1 MIEKIQTI
9 LNESK
14 DNAYLVE
21 PCGKSLI
28 EVFVSE
34 LIDRDSLEFP
44 DEFIGDIEILNRRI
58 RVYTTAVDEEYDAQ
72 IKEITDAIYEYWRE
86 SKNV

>member
-14 DNAYLVE
+14 NNAYLVE

-28 EVFVSE
+28 EVFVNE
-34 LIDRDSLEFP
+34 LIDKDSLEFP

-58 RVYTTAVDEEYDAQ
+58 RVYTSAVDEEYDAQ
-72 IKEITDAIYEYWRE
+72 IKEITDAVYEYWRK

>member
-1 MIEKIQTI
+1 MIEKIQSI

-28 EVFVSE
+28 EVFVNE
-34 LIDRDSLEFP
+34 LIDKDSLEFP
-44 DEFIGDIEILNRRI
+44 DEFIGDIEILNRRL
-58 RVYTTAVDEEYDAQ
+58 RVYSTAVDEEYDVQ
-72 IKEITDAIYEYWRE
+72 IKEITDAIYQYWRE

>member
-1 MIEKIQTI
+1 MIEKIQSI

-21 PCGKSLI
+21 PCRKSLI
-28 EVFVSE
+28 EVFVNE
-34 LIDRDSLEFP
+34 LIDKDSLEFP
-44 DEFIGDIEILNRRI
+44 DEFIGDIEILNTRI
-58 RVYTTAVDEEYDAQ
+58 RVYTSAVDEEYDEQ
-72 IKEITDAIYEYWRE
+72 IKEITDAIYQYWRE

>member
-1 MIEKIQTI
+1 MIEKIQSI

-14 DNAYLVE
+14 DNAYQVE

-28 EVFVSE
+28 EVFVNE
-34 LIDRDSLEFP
+34 LIDKDSLEFP

-58 RVYTTAVDEEYDAQ
+58 RVYSSAVDEEYDAQ
-72 IKEITDAIYEYWRE
+72 IKEISNAVYEYWRE

>member
-28 EVFVSE
+28 EVFANE
-34 LIDRDSLEFP
+34 LIDKDSLEFP
-44 DEFIGDIEILNRRI
+44 DEFIGDIEILNTRI
-58 RVYTTAVDEEYDAQ
+58 RVYSSAVDEEYDKQ
-72 IKEITDAIYEYWRE
+72 IKEITNVIDEYRSE

>member
-1 MIEKIQTI
+1 MLETIQTI

-28 EVFVSE
+28 EVFVNE
-34 LIDRDSLEFP
+34 LIDKDSLEFP
-44 DEFIGDIEILNRRI
+44 DEFIGDIEILDTRL
-58 RVYTTAVDEEYDAQ
+58 RVYSTAVDEEYDAQ
-72 IKEITDAIYEYWRE
+72 IKEITDAVYEYWRE

>member
-1 MIEKIQTI
+1 MIEKIQSI

-14 DNAYLVE
+14 DNTYQVE
-21 PCGKSLI
+21 PCGQSLI
-28 EVFVSE
+28 EVFVNE
-34 LIDRDSLEFP
+34 LIDKDSLEFP

-58 RVYTTAVDEEYDAQ
+58 RVYSSAVDEEYDERS
-72 IKEITDAIYEYWRE
+72 KEITDAVYEYWRK

>member
-14 DNAYLVE
+14 DNVYLVE

-28 EVFVSE
+28 EVFVNE
-34 LIDRDSLEFP
+34 LIDKDSLEFP
-44 DEFIGDIEILNRRI
+44 DEFIGDIEILNTRI
-58 RVYTTAVDEEYDAQ
+58 RVYSTAVDEEYDVQ
-72 IKEITDAIYEYWRE
+72 IKEITDAIYQYWRE

>member
-28 EVFVSE
+28 EVFVNE
-34 LIDRDSLEFP
+34 LIDKDSLEFS

-72 IKEITDAIYEYWRE
+72 IKEITDAVYEYWRE

>member
-1 MIEKIQTI
+1 MLETIQTI

-28 EVFVSE
+28 EVFVNE
-34 LIDRDSLEFP
+34 LIDKDSLEFP

-58 RVYTTAVDEEYDAQ
+58 RVYTTAVDEEYDEQ
-72 IKEITDAIYEYWRE
+72 IKEITDAVYEYWRE

>member
-28 EVFVSE
+28 EVFVNE
-34 LIDRDSLEFP
+34 LIDKDSFEFP
-44 DEFIGDIEILNRRI
+44 DEFIGDIEILDTRL
-58 RVYTTAVDEEYDAQ
+58 RVYSTAVDEEYDEQ
-72 IKEITDAIYEYWRE
+72 IKEISDAVYQYWRE

>member
-1 MIEKIQTI
+1 MIETMQII

-28 EVFVSE
+28 EVFVNE
-34 LIDRDSLEFP
+34 LIDKDSLEFP
-44 DEFIGDIEILNRRI
+44 DEFIGDIEILNTRL

-72 IKEITDAIYEYWRE
+72 IKEITDAVYEYWRE

>member
-1 MIEKIQTI
+1 MIETIQTI

-28 EVFVSE
+28 EVFVNE
-34 LIDRDSLEFP
+34 LIDKDSLEFP
-44 DEFIGDIEILNRRI
+44 DEFIGDIEILNTRI
-58 RVYTTAVDEEYDAQ
+58 RVYTSAVDEEYDAQ
-72 IKEITDAIYEYWRE
+72 IKEITDAIYQYWRE

>member
-1 MIEKIQTI
+1 MLAKIQTI

-28 EVFVSE
+28 EVFVNE
-34 LIDRDSLEFP
+34 LIDKDSLEFP
-44 DEFIGDIEILNRRI
+44 DEFIGDIEILNTRI
-58 RVYTTAVDEEYDAQ
+58 RVYTTAVDEEYDEQ

>member
-1 MIEKIQTI
+1 MIETMQII

-28 EVFVSE
+28 EVFVNE
-34 LIDRDSLEFP
+34 LIDKDSLEFP

-58 RVYTTAVDEEYDAQ
+58 RVYTTAVDEEYDEQ

>member
-1 MIEKIQTI
+1 MIEKIQSI

-28 EVFVSE
+28 EVFVNE
-34 LIDRDSLEFP
+34 LIDKDSLEFP

-58 RVYTTAVDEEYDAQ
+58 RVYTSAVDEEYDAQ

>member
-1 MIEKIQTI
+1 MIEKIQSI

-28 EVFVSE
+28 EVFVNE
-34 LIDRDSLEFP
+34 LIDKDSLEFP

-58 RVYTTAVDEEYDAQ
+58 RVYTTAVDEEYDEQ
-72 IKEITDAIYEYWRE
+72 IKEITDAIYQYWRE

>member
-1 MIEKIQTI
+1 MIETIQTI

-28 EVFVSE
+28 EVFVNE
-34 LIDRDSLEFP
+34 LIDKDSLEFP

>member
-21 PCGKSLI
+21 PCGQSLI
-28 EVFVSE
+28 EVFVNE
-34 LIDRDSLEFP
+34 LIDKDSLEFP

-58 RVYTTAVDEEYDAQ
+58 RVYTSAVDEEYDAQ

>member
-1 MIEKIQTI
+1 MLEKIQSI

-28 EVFVSE
+28 EVFVNE
-34 LIDRDSLEFP
+34 LIDKDSLEFP
-44 DEFIGDIEILNRRI
+44 DEFIGDIEILDTRL
-58 RVYTTAVDEEYDAQ
+58 RVYTTAVDEEYDEQ
-72 IKEITDAIYEYWRE
+72 IKEIVDAVYEYWRE

>member
-1 MIEKIQTI
+1 MIETIQTI

-28 EVFVSE
+28 EVFVNE
-34 LIDRDSLEFP
+34 LIDKDSLEFP
-44 DEFIGDIEILNRRI
+44 DEFIGDIEILDTRL
-58 RVYTTAVDEEYDAQ
+58 RVYSTAVDEEYDEQ
-72 IKEITDAIYEYWRE
+72 IKEITDAVYEYWRE

>member
-1 MIEKIQTI
+1 MIERIQSI

-28 EVFVSE
+28 EVFVNE
-34 LIDRDSLEFP
+34 LIDKDSLEFP
-44 DEFIGDIEILNRRI
+44 DEFIGDIEILDRRI
-58 RVYTTAVDEEYDAQ
+58 RVYTSAVDEEYDEQ